1 MPKSNI
7 VIGLDIGTTKV
18 CVVVAEKD
26 DLGKLNVLG
35 KGRANSD
42 GLQRATVVN
51 INKTVDAISKAVA
64 DAERESS
71 IKIKGVN
78 VGISGAHVHCIYSNS
93 EISVNQTGIV
103 NESDVRRFLEK
114 AKTNIRYLDI
124 DHEIIH
130 VIPQEF
136 IVDDQD
142 GVLDP
147 IGMAGTTMRGSAYI
161 VVGLRTKIRNI
172 KQCIEKAGLEVSAM
186 TFEPV
191 ASGLAV
197 MKESEKKSG
206 VVVIDIGGGTTEV
219 AIYIDGAIRYSE
231 VIKVAANDVTHDV
244 AYGIKALNDVAEE
257 IKIRYGCAYS
267 KVLDGDEEILIEGIE
282 GRPRKSF
289 QKSSLTVIVEARMME
304 IFELVRDI
312 IKRSGYYEY
321 LNAGVIITGGGA
333 LLPGTSELAG
343 DFLGLDV
350 RTGYPEGISGGIKE
364 AINNPMYATVM
375 GLVAHSLQNN
385 LYQDYGEVIPAK
397 PAPQAPEP
405 ITPPPPETAQQP
417 QQNGD
422 QNPDAPQSGKKF
434 VDRLKKFWDQ
444 L

>member
-1 MPKSNI
+1 MLKSNI

-35 KGRANSD
+35 KGRANSE

-51 INKTVDAISKAVA
+51 INKTVDAIKKAVA

-93 EISVNQTGIV
+93 EISVNQSGIV

-136 IVDDQD
+136 IVDDQE

-147 IGMAGTTMRGSAYI
+147 IGMAGMIMRGSAYI

-172 KQCIEKAGLEVSAM
+172 KQCIEKAGLDVNAM

-197 MKESEKKSG
+197 MKESEKRSG
-206 VVVIDIGGGTTEV
+206 TVVIDIGGGTTEV

-244 AYGIKALNDVAEE
+244 AYGVKALNDVAENV
-257 IKIRYGCAYS
+257 KIQHGCAWS
-267 KVLDGDEEILIEGIE
+267 NLIEEDEEITIDGIE
-282 GRPRKSF
+282 GRPRKSLS
-289 QKSSLTVIVEARMME
+289 KSSLTVIIEARMME

-321 LNAGVIITGGGA
+321 LNAGAIITGGGS
-333 LLPGTSELAG
+333 LLPGTVELAR
-343 DFLGLDV
+343 DILGLDV
-350 RTGYPEGISGGIKE
+350 RTGYPEGVSGGIKD
-364 AINNPMYATVM
+364 AVNNPMYATVM
-375 GLVAHSLQNN
+375 GLVAHSLENN
-385 LYQDYGEVIPAK
+385 LEQDHGMA
-397 PAPQAPEP
+397 EP
-405 ITPPPPETAQQP
+405 SAAGQDSGAGASRSSDLDGS
-417 QQNGD
+417 GD
-422 QNPDAPQSGKKF
+422 DSSQDQFAGNKF

>member
-1 MPKSNI
+1 MLTRNI
-7 VIGLDIGTTKV
+7 AVGLDIGTTKV

-26 DLGKLNVLG
+26 EIGKLNVLG
-35 KGRANSD
+35 KGRSNSD

-51 INKTVDAISKAVA
+51 INKTVDAIKTAVA

-71 IKIKGVN
+71 IRIKGVN
-78 VGISGAHVHCIYSNS
+78 VGISGAHVNCIHSKS

-103 NESDVRRFLEK
+103 NESDVRRFLDK
-114 AKTNIRYLDI
+114 AKTNIKYLDI
-124 DHEIIH
+124 DQEIIH

-147 IGMAGTTMRGSAYI
+147 IGMAGTTMTGSAYI

-172 KQCIEKAGLEVSAM
+172 KQCIEKAGLEASAL

-191 ASGLAV
+191 ASGIAV

-206 VVVIDIGGGTTEV
+206 VVVVDIGGGTTEV

-244 AYGIKALNDVAEE
+244 AHGVKALHEVAEE
-257 IKIRYGCAYS
+257 LKIRYGYACS
-267 KVLDGDEEILIEGIE
+267 KLLGEDETILIPGIE
-282 GRPRKSF
+282 GRPQKSF
-289 QKSSLTVIVEARMME
+289 PRSSLTMIIEARMME
-304 IFELVRDI
+304 ILELVRDS

-321 LNAGVIITGGGA
+321 LNAGAIITGGGA
-333 LLPGTSELAG
+333 LMPGTEELAR
-343 DFLGLDV
+343 DVLGLDV
-350 RTGYPEGISGGIKE
+350 RIGYPEGVSGGIKGSV
-364 AINNPMYATVM
+364 NNPMYATVM
-375 GLVAHSLQNN
+375 GLVAHSLENSMFEERQVTPIVMEPAVS
-385 LYQDYGEVIPAK
+385 LEGELPADREK
-397 PAPQAPEP
+397 PAEKGKALATPEGNK
-405 ITPPPPETAQQP
+405 I
-417 QQNGD
+417 
-422 QNPDAPQSGKKF
+422 
-434 VDRLKKFWDQ
+434 VDRLKKFWEQ

>member
-1 MPKSNI
+1 MLTRNI
-7 VIGLDIGTTKV
+7 AVGLDIGTTKV

-26 DLGKLNVLG
+26 EIGKLNVLG
-35 KGRANSD
+35 KGRSNSD

-51 INKTVDAISKAVA
+51 INKTVDAIKTAVA

-71 IKIKGVN
+71 IRIKGVN
-78 VGISGAHVHCIYSNS
+78 VGISGAHVNCIHSKS

-103 NESDVRRFLEK
+103 NESDVRRFLDK
-114 AKTNIRYLDI
+114 AKTNIKYLDI
-124 DHEIIH
+124 DQEIIH

-147 IGMAGTTMRGSAYI
+147 IGMAGTTMTGSAYI

-172 KQCIEKAGLEVSAM
+172 KQCIEKAGLEASAL

-191 ASGLAV
+191 ASGIAV

-206 VVVIDIGGGTTEV
+206 VVVVDIGGGTTEV

-244 AYGIKALNDVAEE
+244 AHGVKALHEVAEE
-257 IKIRYGCAYS
+257 LKIRHGYACS
-267 KVLDGDEEILIEGIE
+267 KMPGDDETILIPGIE
-282 GRPRKSF
+282 GRPQKSF
-289 QKSSLTVIVEARMME
+289 PRSSLIMIIEARMME
-304 IFELVRDI
+304 IFELVRDS

-321 LNAGVIITGGGA
+321 LNAGAIITGGGA
-333 LLPGTSELAG
+333 LMPGTEELAR
-343 DFLGLDV
+343 DVLGLDV
-350 RTGYPEGISGGIKE
+350 RIGYPEGVSGGIKGSV
-364 AINNPMYATVM
+364 NNPMYATVM
-375 GLVAHSLQNN
+375 GLVAHSLENSMFEERQVTPIVMEPPVS
-385 LYQDYGEVIPAK
+385 LEGELPAGREK
-397 PAPQAPEP
+397 PAEKGKALATPEGNK
-405 ITPPPPETAQQP
+405 I
-417 QQNGD
+417 
-422 QNPDAPQSGKKF
+422 
-434 VDRLKKFWDQ
+434 VDRLKKFWEQ

>member
-1 MPKSNI
+1 MMPKSDI

-26 DLGKLNVLG
+26 DVGKLNVLG
-35 KGRANSD
+35 KGRSNSE

-51 INKTVDAISKAVA
+51 INKTVDAIKRAVA

-71 IKIKGVN
+71 IRIKGVN

-103 NESDVRRFLEK
+103 NDSDVKRFLEK

-136 IVDDQD
+136 IVDDQE

-172 KQCIEKAGLEVSAM
+172 KQCIEKAGLDVSTM

-231 VIKVAANDVTHDV
+231 VIKVAANDVTHDI
-244 AYGIKALNDVAEE
+244 AYGVKALNDVAEDV
-257 IKIRYGCAYS
+257 KIRYGCAYG
-267 KVLDGDEEILIEGIE
+267 KLLGQDEEIMIEGIE

-289 QKSSLTVIVEARMME
+289 PKSSLTVIIEARMTE
-304 IFELVRDI
+304 IFELARDI

-321 LNAGVIITGGGA
+321 LNAGAIITGGGS
-333 LLPGTSELAG
+333 LMPGTEELAR
-343 DFLGLDV
+343 DLLGLDV
-350 RTGYPEGISGGIKE
+350 RIGYPERVSGGIKD
-364 AINNPMYATVM
+364 AVNNPMYATVM

-385 LYQDYGEVIPAK
+385 LYQDYGVV
-397 PAPQAPEP
+397 
-405 ITPPPPETAQQP
+405 PPPPPVQEPPKPRETVVTEPPPPPKRERKEETP
-417 QQNGD
+417 QAG
-422 QNPDAPQSGKKF
+422 PKL

>member
-1 MPKSNI
+1 
-7 VIGLDIGTTKV
+7 
-18 CVVVAEKD
+18 
-26 DLGKLNVLG
+26 
-35 KGRANSD
+35 
-42 GLQRATVVN
+42 
-51 INKTVDAISKAVA
+51 
-64 DAERESS
+64 
-71 IKIKGVN
+71 
-78 VGISGAHVHCIYSNS
+78 
-93 EISVNQTGIV
+93 
-103 NESDVRRFLEK
+103 
-114 AKTNIRYLDI
+114 
-124 DHEIIH
+124 
-130 VIPQEF
+130 
-136 IVDDQD
+136 
-142 GVLDP
+142 
-147 IGMAGTTMRGSAYI
+147 
-161 VVGLRTKIRNI
+161 
-172 KQCIEKAGLEVSAM
+172 M

-267 KVLDGDEEILIEGIE
+267 KVLEGDEEILIEGIE

-343 DFLGLDV
+343 DILGLDV
-350 RTGYPEGISGGIKE
+350 RTGYPEGVSGGIKE

-385 LYQDYGEVIPAK
+385 LYQDYGVVTPETRE
-397 PAPQAPEP
+397 PEP
-405 ITPPPPETAQQP
+405 VQVPSPSETAPVQGSEP
-417 QQNGD
+417 ATDGS
-422 QNPDAPQSGKKF
+422 PAGKKI
-434 VDRLKKFWDQ
+434 VDRIKKFWDQ

>member
-1 MPKSNI
+1 MLQSNI

-35 KGRANSD
+35 KGRANSE

-51 INKTVDAISKAVA
+51 INKTVDAIKKAVA

-93 EISVNQTGIV
+93 EVSVNQSGIV

-136 IVDDQD
+136 IVDDQE

-147 IGMAGTTMRGSAYI
+147 IGMAGMIMRGSAYI

-172 KQCIEKAGLEVSAM
+172 RQCIEKAGLDVNAM

-197 MKESEKKSG
+197 MKESEKRSG
-206 VVVIDIGGGTTEV
+206 TVVIDIGGGTTEV

-244 AYGIKALNDVAEE
+244 AYGVKALNDVAEKV
-257 IKIRYGCAYS
+257 KIQHGCAWS
-267 KVLDGDEEILIEGIE
+267 KMLEEDEQIMIDGIE
-282 GRPRKSF
+282 GRPSKSIP
-289 QKSSLTVIVEARMME
+289 KSSLTVIIEARMME
-304 IFELVRDI
+304 IFELARDI
-312 IKRSGYYEY
+312 IKRSGYYDY
-321 LNAGVIITGGGA
+321 LNAGAIITGGGS
-333 LLPGTSELAG
+333 LLPGAVELAREI
-343 DFLGLDV
+343 LGLDV
-350 RTGYPEGISGGIKE
+350 RTGYPEGVSGGIRD
-364 AINNPMYATVM
+364 AVNNPMYATVM
-375 GLVAHSLQNN
+375 GLVAHSLENS
-385 LYQDYGEVIPAK
+385 LEQDGEMGVPSAVGS
-397 PAPQAPEP
+397 EFD
-405 ITPPPPETAQQP
+405 T
-417 QQNGD
+417 GD
-422 QNPDAPQSGKKF
+422 SPSPGSGASEDDQDSHSGNKF

>member
-1 MPKSNI
+1 MLKSNI
-7 VIGLDIGTTKV
+7 AVGLDIGTTKV

-26 DLGKLNVLG
+26 EIGKLNVLG
-35 KGRANSD
+35 KGRSNSD

-51 INKTVDAISKAVA
+51 INKTVAAIRAAVA

-71 IKIKGVN
+71 IRIHGVD
-78 VGISGAHVHCIYSNS
+78 VGISGAHVHCIHSNS

-103 NESDVRRFLEK
+103 NESDVKRFLEK

-142 GVLDP
+142 GLLDP
-147 IGMAGTTMRGSAYI
+147 IGMAGSTMRGSAYI

-172 KQCIEKAGLEVSAM
+172 RQCVEKAGLEISAI

-191 ASGLAV
+191 ASGMAV
-197 MKESEKKSG
+197 MKEREKKSG

-231 VIKVAANDVTHDV
+231 VIKVAANDITHDIAHGV
-244 AYGIKALNDVAEE
+244 RALYEVAEDL
-257 IKIRYGCAYS
+257 KLKHGCAYGKLS
-267 KVLDGDEEILIEGIE
+267 GEDEELLIEGIE
-282 GRPRKSF
+282 GRPQKSVP
-289 QKSSLTVIVEARMME
+289 KSSLTMIIEARMME
-304 IFELVRDI
+304 ILELVRDS

-321 LNAGVIITGGGA
+321 LNAGAIITGGGS
-333 LLPGTSELAG
+333 LLPGTEELTH
-343 DFLGLDV
+343 DILGLDV
-350 RTGYPEGISGGIKE
+350 RIGYPEGVSGGIKGSV
-364 AINNPMYATVM
+364 NNPMYATVM
-375 GLVAHSLQNN
+375 GLVAHAFQNN
-385 LYQDYGEVIPAK
+385 LAVNQSFAATAEVLPSEAL
-397 PAPQAPEP
+397 PGSLEQSDAPEQAP
-405 ITPPPPETAQQP
+405 A
-417 QQNGD
+417 
-422 QNPDAPQSGKKF
+422 GKKI
-434 VDRLKKFWDQ
+434 VDRMKKFWDN

>member
-1 MPKSNI
+1 MKQDKMLKSNI
-7 VIGLDIGTTKV
+7 VVGLDIGTTKV

-26 DLGKLNVLG
+26 EIGKLNVLG
-35 KGRANSD
+35 RGRSNSD
-42 GLQRATVVN
+42 GLHRATVVN
-51 INKTVDAISKAVA
+51 INKTVDAIKKAVA

-71 IKIKGVN
+71 IRIKGVN
-78 VGISGAHVHCIYSNS
+78 VGISGAHVHCIFSNS
-93 EISVNQTGIV
+93 EISVNQSGIV
-103 NESDVRRFLEK
+103 NDSDVKRFLEK
-114 AKTNIRYLDI
+114 AKTNIKYLDI

-147 IGMAGTTMRGSAYI
+147 IGMAGTTMRGSALI

-172 KQCIEKAGLEVSAM
+172 KQCIEKAGLEVNAM

-219 AIYIDGAIRYSE
+219 AIYIDGALRYSE

-244 AYGIKALNDVAEE
+244 AFGVKALNDVAEGV
-257 IKIRYGCAYS
+257 KIRHGCAC
-267 KVLDGDEEILIEGIE
+267 VRILMQDEEILIEGIE
-282 GRPRKSF
+282 GRPHKSF
-289 QKSSLTVIVEARMME
+289 PKSSLTVIIEARMME
-304 IFELVRDI
+304 IFELARDI
-312 IKRSGYYEY
+312 IKRSGYYDY
-321 LNAGVIITGGGA
+321 LNAGVIITGGGS
-333 LLPGTSELAG
+333 LLPGTEDLAR
-343 DFLGLDV
+343 DLLGLDV

-375 GLVAHSLQNN
+375 GLVAHSFQTV
-385 LYQDYGEVIPAK
+385 LYQDYGVVTPQVAHQEPEEVIDE
-397 PAPQAPEP
+397 EP
-405 ITPPPPETAQQP
+405 V
-417 QQNGD
+417 
-422 QNPDAPQSGKKF
+422 PDPSPKGRKIM
-434 VDRLKKFWDQ
+434 DSLKKLWD
-444 L
+444 LL

>member
-93 EISVNQTGIV
+93 EISVNQSGIV

-147 IGMAGTTMRGSAYI
+147 IGMAGTIMRGSAYI

-257 IKIRYGCAYS
+257 IKIRYGCAWS
-267 KVLDGDEEILIEGIE
+267 KVLDSDEEILIEGIE

-343 DFLGLDV
+343 DILGLDV

-405 ITPPPPETAQQP
+405 ITPPPSEAAPAQG
-417 QQNGD
+417 ND
-422 QNPDAPQSGKKF
+422 QNPDAQQSGKKF

>member
-1 MPKSNI
+1 MLKSDI

-35 KGRANSD
+35 KGRSNSE

-51 INKTVDAISKAVA
+51 INKTVDAIRKAVA

-93 EISVNQTGIV
+93 EISVNQSGIV
-103 NESDVRRFLEK
+103 NDSDVKRFLEK

-136 IVDDQD
+136 IVDDQE

-172 KQCIEKAGLEVSAM
+172 KQCIEKAGLEVSTM

-244 AYGIKALNDVAEE
+244 AYGVKALNDVAEE
-257 IKIRYGCAYS
+257 VKIRYGCAYS
-267 KVLDGDEEILIEGIE
+267 KLLGQDEEIMIDGIE

-289 QKSSLTVIVEARMME
+289 PKSSLTVIIEARMME
-304 IFELVRDI
+304 IFELARDI
-312 IKRSGYYEY
+312 IRRSGYYEY
-321 LNAGVIITGGGA
+321 LNAGAIITGGGS
-333 LLPGTSELAG
+333 LLPGTEELAR
-343 DFLGLDV
+343 DLLGLDV
-350 RTGYPEGISGGIKE
+350 RIGYPEGVSGGIKD
-364 AINNPMYATVM
+364 AVNNPMYATVM

-385 LYQDYGEVIPAK
+385 LYQDHGVVPQPHVQEAPKASEPVAEQQPVEQDAES
-397 PAPQAPEP
+397 PQA
-405 ITPPPPETAQQP
+405 
-417 QQNGD
+417 
-422 QNPDAPQSGKKF
+422 GKKL

>member
-26 DLGKLNVLG
+26 DVGKLNVLG
-35 KGRANSD
+35 KGRANSE

-51 INKTVDAISKAVA
+51 INKTVDAISRAVA

-136 IVDDQD
+136 IVDDQE

-147 IGMAGTTMRGSAYI
+147 IGMAGTIMRGSAYI

-244 AYGIKALNDVAEE
+244 AYGVKALNDVAEE
-257 IKIRYGCAYS
+257 VKIRYGCAWS
-267 KVLDGDEEILIEGIE
+267 KMLDKDEEILIEGIE

-289 QKSSLTVIVEARMME
+289 PKSSLTVIIEARMME

-321 LNAGVIITGGGA
+321 LNAGAIITGGGA
-333 LLPGTSELAG
+333 LLPGTGELAREI
-343 DFLGLDV
+343 LGLDV
-350 RTGYPEGISGGIKE
+350 RTGYPEGVSGGIKE
-364 AINNPMYATVM
+364 AVNNPMYATVM

-385 LYQDYGEVIPAK
+385 LYQDYGVVAPSPADPVK
-397 PAPQAPEP
+397 EPVAAQENTSPQGGE
-405 ITPPPPETAQQP
+405 
-417 QQNGD
+417 
-422 QNPDAPQSGKKF
+422 QSGESSQAGKKL

>member
-26 DLGKLNVLG
+26 DVGKLNVLG
-35 KGRANSD
+35 KGRANSE

-71 IKIKGVN
+71 IRIKGVN

-93 EISVNQTGIV
+93 EISVNQSGIV

-136 IVDDQD
+136 IVDDQE

-172 KQCIEKAGLEVSAM
+172 RQCIEKAGLEVSAM

-191 ASGLAV
+191 ASGMAV

-244 AYGIKALNDVAEE
+244 AYGVKALNDVAEDV
-257 IKIRYGCAYS
+257 KIRYGCAWS
-267 KVLDGDEEILIEGIE
+267 KVLDKDEEILIDGIE

-289 QKSSLTVIVEARMME
+289 PKSSLTVIIEARMME

-321 LNAGVIITGGGA
+321 LNAGAIITGGGA
-333 LLPGTSELAG
+333 LLPGTGELAREI
-343 DFLGLDV
+343 LGLDV
-350 RTGYPEGISGGIKE
+350 RTGYPEGVSGGIKE
-364 AINNPMYATVM
+364 AVNNPMYATVM

-385 LYQDYGEVIPAK
+385 LYQDYGLVTPEPPVSPG
-397 PAPQAPEP
+397 PEPGGAPEP
-405 ITPPPPETAQQP
+405 QASPAADLSSDTTQ
-417 QQNGD
+417 G
-422 QNPDAPQSGKKF
+422 GKKF
-434 VDRLKKFWDQ
+434 VERIKKFWDQ